1 MRIPRK
7 ESKAMHSIW
16 AVAINTL
23 KQAIRMKIAAVFI
36 VLLLVLLPVLGF
48 SATGDGTLKGRLQTF
63 VSYGLSLSSFL
74 LCLLTIIAS
83 IYTLSSD
90 IQQRQIYTVVTKP
103 IRRFQLILGKV
114 LGIILLDAVL
124 LLLFSAV
131 IYTITIYTPRFT
143 EPSAEEVRRADNEF
157 FTARAGLMPP
167 QDDVRK
173 EVDKT
178 YGKLEKDGQ
187 LEQLFRGSSRK
198 KILAEITKRKQLEKR
213 AVRSGGE
220 LLWEFNDVKVIGPEQ
235 SLFIRY
241 KYNVSATPPG
251 QQVHALWFAGDIR
264 QAKYGLRHETP
275 IRDFERK
282 DLIRTFHEIEVPA
295 DVVAKDGYLA
305 IGFLNSPL
313 NRTSVIFPL
322 DGIEILYR
330 ADSFGANFARA
341 VILIMIRLV
350 FLACL
355 GTFAATFLSFP
366 VAILFCTVI
375 FFTAT
380 FSTFLIDSFD
390 YLDDHLSQAYSY
402 TVKPVLQLLPQF
414 DKFNPTGYL
423 IAGRFVSWSLLA
435 QALAFMVT
443 IKAMLLLLVALVIF
457 GYREIARI
465 VL

>member
-1 MRIPRK
+1 MR
-7 ESKAMHSIW
+7 SIW
-16 AVAINTL
+16 AVATNTV

-36 VLLLVLLPVLGF
+36 VLLLVLLPVMGL

-63 VSYGLSLSSFL
+63 VSYGLSLSSLL
-74 LCLLTIIAS
+74 LCLLTIIVS

-90 IQQRQIYTVVTKP
+90 IQQRQIYTVITKP

-143 EPSAEEVRRADNEF
+143 EPSPDELRRADNEF

-167 QDDVRK
+167 QVDVSK

-178 YGKLEKDGQ
+178 YKKLERDGQ
-187 LEQLFRGSSRK
+187 LQEAFRGASRK

-213 AVRSGGE
+213 AAVAGQE

-241 KYNVSATPPG
+241 KYNVSATPPD

-264 QAKYGLRHETP
+264 QAKYGLKYQTP
-275 IRDFERK
+275 IRDFERR

-305 IGFLNSPL
+305 VGFLNTPL
-313 NRTSVIFPL
+313 NSTSVIFPL

-330 ADSFGANFARA
+330 ADSFTANFARA
-341 VILIMIRLV
+341 VTLIMIRLV

-366 VAILFCTVI
+366 VAILFCIVI

-380 FSTFLIDSFD
+380 FSAFLIDSFD
-390 YLDDHLSQAYSY
+390 YLDEHLTQAYSY
-402 TVKPVLQLLPQF
+402 TVKPILQMLPQF
-414 DKFNPTGYL
+414 DRFNPTGYL
-423 IAGRFVSWSLLA
+423 IAGRFVSWLLVA
-435 QALAFMVT
+435 KALTLMVA